1 MKIRLFIIFLMAL
14 LLSGCASNP
23 MKVSDSVVV
32 APAQKSEAQVVFMRS
47 SFVGKAINASI
58 YDITGDKLEFIGIIS
73 NGTKIPYT
81 TSPGKHTFMVVSEA
95 ADFMESDLASGKTY
109 YSMVTPRMG
118 VWKARFSIRPIKKD
132 TQYKF
137 NTSSDDF
144 KSWLENTKVAV
155 KSEKAIEW
163 FNDNRDD
170 IAQKK
175 AKYLADWHTKSQQEI
190 AERSLAPQDGLD

>member
-1 MKIRLFIIFLMAL
+1 
-14 LLSGCASNP
+14 
-23 MKVSDSVVV
+23 
-32 APAQKSEAQVVFMRS
+32 MRS
-47 SFVGKAINASI
+47 SIHGMVDNASI

-109 YSMVTPRMG
+109 YSMVTARSGFMM
-118 VWKARFSIRPIKKD
+118 WRFSFRPIKKD
-132 TQYKF
+132 TKYHY

-144 KSWLENTKVAV
+144 KSWLESTKVAV